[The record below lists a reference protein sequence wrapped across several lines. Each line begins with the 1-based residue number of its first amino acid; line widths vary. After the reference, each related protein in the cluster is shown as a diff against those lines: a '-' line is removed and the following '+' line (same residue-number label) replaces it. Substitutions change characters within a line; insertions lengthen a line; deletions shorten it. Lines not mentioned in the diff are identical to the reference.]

1 MKRISL
7 CFCIMAVFFAAIGF
21 SGCKQATENSN
32 PGSSVD
38 TSLWP
43 RVYEPRR
50 IVGVWRGTL
59 TQLIYETGE
68 KTEYST
74 VLDIYDRG
82 NDLEIT
88 MTADGRIMNTG
99 NESEF
104 SSAMESDIVI
114 RLSPDGNSIYY
125 GMIASAGSIE
135 GILKKSSY

>member
-21 SGCKQATENSN
+21 TGCKQATENSN
-32 PGSSVD
+32 SGSSVD

-88 MTADGRIMNTG
+88 MTADGRIVITG

-125 GMIASAGSIE
+125 GDIGSGGSIE

>member
-38 TSLWP
+38 TTLWP

-88 MTADGRIMNTG
+88 MTADGRIVITG

-125 GMIASAGSIE
+125 GDIGSGGSIE